1 MIKSIFSYHLFSQLQ
16 ELKSFLKDAAEKE
29 RTARGKLEKFIGELI
44 TRAER
49 AESEL
54 KSLKSQS
61 SSTLGGT
68 DNHKEVEKYHITKT
82 CSYNVYPLEP
92 HIYIAKLGYAGGNLL
107 FLFLFSLEPPRRGG
121 SDMYPQSMF

>member
-1 MIKSIFSYHLFSQLQ
+1 MFSYHLFSQLQ

-68 DNHKEVEKYHITKT
+68 DNHKEVENYH
-82 CSYNVYPLEP
+82 
-92 HIYIAKLGYAGGNLL
+92 
-107 FLFLFSLEPPRRGG
+107 
-121 SDMYPQSMF
+121 